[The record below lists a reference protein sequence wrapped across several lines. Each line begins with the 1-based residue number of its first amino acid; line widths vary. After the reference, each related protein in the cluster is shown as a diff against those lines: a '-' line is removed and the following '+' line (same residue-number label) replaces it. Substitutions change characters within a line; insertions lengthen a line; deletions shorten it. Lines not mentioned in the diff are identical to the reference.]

1 MKKDPLLHEQL
12 CREAGKLI
20 TRTDRCHFYDQPI
33 GKGAKGETIMMR
45 MMMVVIMVIVMVKK
59 CKVQE
64 KIEIGAAGNIRRE
77 KNMRLMKNQ
86 QKISIFNE
94 SCVKSEKNN

>member
-1 MKKDPLLHEQL
+1 MKKDPLLYEQL

-45 MMMVVIMVIVMVKK
+45 WMMMVIVIMVIVIVMAKK

-77 KNMRLMKNQ
+77 KT
-86 QKISIFNE
+86 
-94 SCVKSEKNN
+94 CV

>member
-1 MKKDPLLHEQL
+1 MKKYPLLHEQL

-45 MMMVVIMVIVMVKK
+45 MVMVIVMAKK
-59 CKVQE
+59 SKVQE
-64 KIEIGAAGNIRRE
+64 KIEIGAAKHVFDEELTI
-77 KNMRLMKNQ
+77 
-86 QKISIFNE
+86 KILF
-94 SCVKSEKNN
+94 

>member
-1 MKKDPLLHEQL
+1 MKKDPLLCEQL

-45 MMMVVIMVIVMVKK
+45 WMMMVILIMVIVIVIVMAKK
-59 CKVQE
+59 CKVKE
-64 KIEIGAAGNIRRE
+64 KIEIGAAKHVFDEELTI
-77 KNMRLMKNQ
+77 
-86 QKISIFNE
+86 KIHFE
-94 SCVKSEKNN
+94 

>member
-1 MKKDPLLHEQL
+1 MKKDPLLCEQL

-45 MMMVVIMVIVMVKK
+45 MMMVVMMTMVIMVIVMAKK

-64 KIEIGAAGNIRRE
+64 KIEIGAAKHVFDEELTI
-77 KNMRLMKNQ
+77 
-86 QKISIFNE
+86 KILF
-94 SCVKSEKNN
+94 

>member
-45 MMMVVIMVIVMVKK
+45 MMMVIMVMAMAKK
-59 CKVQE
+59 CKVQD
-64 KIEIGAAGNIRRE
+64 KIEIGAAKHVFDEELTI
-77 KNMRLMKNQ
+77 
-86 QKISIFNE
+86 KIHF
-94 SCVKSEKNN
+94 

>member
-45 MMMVVIMVIVMVKK
+45 WMMMVIVIVMAKK

-64 KIEIGAAGNIRRE
+64 KIEIGAAKHVFDE
-77 KNMRLMKNQ
+77 KLTI
-86 QKISIFNE
+86 KILF
-94 SCVKSEKNN
+94 

>member
-45 MMMVVIMVIVMVKK
+45 MMMVVIMTMVIMVIVMAMAKK
-59 CKVQE
+59 CEVQE
-64 KIEIGAAGNIRRE
+64 KIRCC
-77 KNMRLMKNQ
+77 KT
-86 QKISIFNE
+86 
-94 SCVKSEKNN
+94 CV

>member
-33 GKGAKGETIMMR
+33 GKGAKGETIIMR
-45 MMMVVIMVIVMVKK
+45 WMMMVIVIMVIVIVMAKK

-64 KIEIGAAGNIRRE
+64 KIEIGAAKHVFDEELTI
-77 KNMRLMKNQ
+77 
-86 QKISIFNE
+86 KILFNE

>member
-1 MKKDPLLHEQL
+1 MKKDPLLYEQL

-33 GKGAKGETIMMR
+33 GKGAKGETIMTM
-45 MMMVVIMVIVMVKK
+45 VIMVIMVMAMAKK

-64 KIEIGAAGNIRRE
+64 KIEIGAAKHVFDE
-77 KNMRLMKNQ
+77 KLTI
-86 QKISIFNE
+86 KILF
-94 SCVKSEKNN
+94 